1 MCKENTK
8 STMAKKKL
16 RKVVRKKLS
25 GKKRVSEKMRK
36 KVGGSVK
43 RKKYA
48 NDSLLPTTVTE
59 AKEWSMERIGIGGSG
74 VVNKTESGKAPKS
87 FIDRNFNMR
96 LVYFLGFCVL
106 LLFLITLLYNSLF
119 QNIGEKYD
127 SKVEAIE
134 TLSGELNASIGELNA
149 TASELEVR
157 EAREEEL
164 SEQYVSVRADKE
176 QLKVDLD
183 SMTTLKEGLD
193 VDLAETEAELD
204 AEVALNTQLNAQ
216 VSELQSQVNWYSNQ
230 YSVCKSRLSSLEDQ
244 LDACGG

>member
-1 MCKENTK
+1 
-8 STMAKKKL
+8 MAKKKL
-16 RKVVRKKLS
+16 KKVVQKKHLN
-25 GKKRVSEKMRK
+25 KKKIVKRVSKS
-36 KVGGSVK
+36 VGGSVK

-59 AKEWSMERIGIGGSG
+59 AKEWSMEKIGISG
-74 VVNKTESGKAPKS
+74 AGVESKPESGKTPKS

-134 TLSGELNASIGELNA
+134 SLSGELNASLGELNA
-149 TASELEVR
+149 TASELEVK

-176 QLKVDLD
+176 QLENN
-183 SMTTLKEGLD
+183 LKEI
-193 VDLAETEAELD
+193 
-204 AEVALNTQLNAQ
+204 N
-216 VSELQSQVNWYSNQ
+216 
-230 YSVCKSRLSSLEDQ
+230 
-244 LDACGG
+244 

>member
-1 MCKENTK
+1 
-8 STMAKKKL
+8 MAKKKL
-16 RKVVRKKLS
+16 RKVVHRKLTRK
-25 GKKRVSEKMRK
+25 GKVVRRVNKDVK
-36 KVGGSVK
+36 KVSGDVK
-43 RKKYA
+43 RKRYA
-48 NDSLLPTTVTE
+48 NDSLLPTTVGE
-59 AKEWSMERIGIGGSG
+59 AKSWSMEKIGVGGSSG
-74 VVNKTESGKAPKS
+74 ESKVVSGRTPKS

-119 QNIGEKYD
+119 QNIGDKYD

-134 TLSGELNASIGELNA
+134 SLSGELNASLGELNA
-149 TASELEVR
+149 TASELEVK

-176 QLKVDLD
+176 QLDIDLA
-183 SMTTLKEGLD
+183 SMTALKEGLD
-193 VDLAETEAELD
+193 ISLAETEAELD
-204 AEVALNTQLNAQ
+204 AERALTSQLNAQ